1 MTNVFGRTNSQKDR
15 VTRDEN
21 MELEKEIFT
30 KYSKK
35 TIAESFDITE
45 KNIDGFL
52 TYCMSQK
59 DFSELSQ
66 AKNTV
71 EIWEYLKARSI
82 EFKQT
87 ELLKE

>member
-21 MELEKEIFT
+21 MELEKEIST

-35 TIAESFDITE
+35 TIAESFDIIE

-52 TYCMSQK
+52 TYCMSQN

-66 AKNTV
+66 AENTV

-87 ELLKE
+87 GLLKE

>member
-1 MTNVFGRTNSQKDR
+1 MTNAFGRTNSQKDR

-35 TIAESFDITE
+35 TIAESFDIIE

-52 TYCMSQK
+52 TYCMSQN

-66 AKNTV
+66 AQKTV

-87 ELLKE
+87 GLLKE